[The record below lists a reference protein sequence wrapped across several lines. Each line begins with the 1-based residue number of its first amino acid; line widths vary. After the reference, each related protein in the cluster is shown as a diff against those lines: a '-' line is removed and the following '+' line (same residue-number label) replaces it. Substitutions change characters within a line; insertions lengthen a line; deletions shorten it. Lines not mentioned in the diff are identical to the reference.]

1 MTHLHIR
8 LRLSPA
14 RPRRTPRLETYV
26 PDLAQRRIAE
36 VSAELE
42 VPIEHIVG
50 PSSPWQGGRR
60 AIRARQ
66 VVAYALHE
74 LDGLTYRQIAE
85 ALGLKYQTAVQR
97 VQRARIFIAC
107 QEPTP

>member
-1 MTHLHIR
+1 MTHLNIR

-14 RPRRTPRLETYV
+14 RPRRAPKVETYV
-26 PDLAQRRIAE
+26 QDLAQRRIEE
-36 VSAELE
+36 VAAELE
-42 VPIEHIVG
+42 VPVEHIVG
-50 PSSPWQGGRR
+50 PASPWQGGHR

-74 LDGLTYRQIAE
+74 LDGLTYRQIAH

-97 VQRARIFIAC
+97 VRRARLFIAN
-107 QEPTP
+107 QEPTA